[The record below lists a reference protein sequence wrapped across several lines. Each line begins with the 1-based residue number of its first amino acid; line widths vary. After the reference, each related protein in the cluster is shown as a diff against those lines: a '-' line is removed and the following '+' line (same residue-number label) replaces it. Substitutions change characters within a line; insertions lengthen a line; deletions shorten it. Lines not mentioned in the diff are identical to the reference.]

1 MLDIKFIRDNQEVV
15 LEAIKNKQMNV
26 SLDHLLS
33 LDDQRRKLTI
43 ETEALRSRRNE
54 IAEKLKKGKDE
65 KLIEE
70 SKVLKESLGKL
81 DLELEEVEATW
92 TEAMQQI
99 PNIPLPE
106 VPIGTN
112 ETENVVVKKWGEPTK
127 FKFAPKDHLDLG
139 ETLDIIDMQRAAKVA
154 GARFGYWKGGAAR
167 LELALMQF
175 VFETLTTQETIKQI
189 ADTVEGGYIAKP
201 FIPVIPPVIIKPE
214 VYKRTGR
221 LSEQDKEDKYHLDQD
236 DLYLIGSA
244 EHTLVTLHM
253 DETLKEDILPLRYV
267 GFSTCF
273 RREAGSYGKDT
284 RGMLRV
290 HQFDKIEMESFAP
303 KELSMKEHLFFV
315 AIQEHLMQRLNL
327 PYQLVMNCTGDMGK
341 PNARQI
347 DVETW
352 IPAQN
357 KYRETHS
364 ADYVTDFQARR
375 LNTKVRR
382 KSGETELLHTNDAT
396 AIAMPRALIAIMEN
410 YQQEDGS
417 IMVPEVLRKY
427 TGFDVIRKNG

>member
-15 LEAIKNKQMNV
+15 REAIKNKRLNV
-26 SLDHLLS
+26 NLDHLLS
-33 LDDQRRKLTI
+33 IDDQRRKLTI

-65 KLIEE
+65 KLIDE
-70 SKVLKESLGKL
+70 SKNLKETLSKL
-81 DLELEEVEATW
+81 ELELEEVEATW
-92 TEAMQQI
+92 TDAMQQI
-99 PNIPLPE
+99 PNIPLAE
-106 VPIGTN
+106 VPVGAD
-112 ETENVVVKKWGEPTK
+112 ESENVVVKKWGEPTK
-127 FKFAPKDHLDLG
+127 FTFPVKDHLDLG
-139 ETLDIIDMQRAAKVA
+139 ENLDIIDMQRAAKVA

-175 VFETLTTQETIKQI
+175 VFETLTDEEVIKRI
-189 ADTVEGGYIAKP
+189 AESVAPGYPAKP
-201 FIPVIPPVIIKPE
+201 FIPVIPPVIIKPD

-253 DETLKEDILPLRYV
+253 DETIREEQLPLRYV

-290 HQFDKIEMESFAP
+290 HQFDKIEMESFTP
-303 KELSMKEHLFFV
+303 KEMSLDEHKFFV
-315 AIQEHLMQRLNL
+315 AIQERIMQSLKL

-352 IPAQN
+352 IPAQD

-382 KSGETELLHTNDAT
+382 KSGETELAHTNDAT

-417 IMVPEVLRKY
+417 ITVPEVLRKY
-427 TGFDVIRKNG
+427 TGFEKITKS